1 MRKELSRSDDPAR
14 RSARVAGLRDFQ
26 TPSLEA
32 IERRRAQLWLRVA
45 VGLVLVVAATLYL
58 SAWGAER
65 ALVLHSG
72 ELRTIV
78 LVLGAGG
85 FLAAAVRE
93 VWLARLTREL
103 TDERVLTAALTT
115 RLNEVELLLQA
126 GREMNAQLELPTL
139 LETMLRSATDLLQ
152 AGGGSVMLLDGDE
165 LVTAASRGREEAAG
179 ARVHLGEGV
188 AGHVALRRDPVLID
202 GFADRDGF
210 PGVPDREPY
219 VASSMCV
226 PLVYEDRLEGVL
238 NVNAPLG
245 LAFTQHDLRAL
256 AVFGEQA
263 AMAIANAGRYEAERS
278 RVADLRTRSREVG

>member
-1 MRKELSRSDDPAR
+1 
-14 RSARVAGLRDFQ
+14 LRDFQ

-45 VGLVLVVAATLYL
+45 VGLVVVVAATLYL
-58 SAWGAER
+58 TTWGADR
-65 ALVLHSG
+65 VLALHAG

-78 LVLGAGG
+78 LALGVGA
-85 FLAAAVRE
+85 FVVAAVRE

-152 AGGGSVMLLDGDE
+152 AEGGSVMLLDGDE
-165 LVTAASRGREEAAG
+165 LVTVAARGREEAAG

-188 AGHVALRRDPVLID
+188 AGLVALRRDPALID
-202 GFADRDGF
+202 GFADPEGF
-210 PGVPDREPY
+210 PGVAEREPY
-219 VASSMCV
+219 VESSMCV
-226 PLVYEDRLEGVL
+226 PLVHEDHLEGVL
-238 NVNAPLG
+238 NVNAPIG
-245 LAFTQHDLRAL
+245 QAFTQHDLRAL

-263 AMAIANAGRYEAERS
+263 AMAIANARRYESERS
-278 RVADLRTRSREVG
+278 QVAELRTRPREVG